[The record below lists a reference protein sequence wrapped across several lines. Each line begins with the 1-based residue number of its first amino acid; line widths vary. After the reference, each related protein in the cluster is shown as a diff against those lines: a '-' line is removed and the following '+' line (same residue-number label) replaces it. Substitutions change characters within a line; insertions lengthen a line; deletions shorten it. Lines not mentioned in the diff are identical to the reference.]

1 MTFVLH
7 RFYFCVCAFDHIPM
21 LKCAIEVSNIIII
34 ITIII
39 IISWLCNMVL
49 NCSLVCSIWE
59 YITAFFARLQFTTVP
74 LWCSYH
80 YHHHQQ
86 QHHQQQHHHR
96 QYFCYYYLH
105 HKDLYCIIWLI
116 ISFSWKKVP
125 KDIIPC
131 MEKIHCSWHFVPCFY
146 LSCCPVEDI
155 RQIPGLTL

>member
-1 MTFVLH
+1 MLY

-21 LKCAIEVSNIIII
+21 LKCAIEVSNNNNNNYYYYYY
-34 ITIII
+34 
-39 IISWLCNMVL
+39 LRNMVL

-59 YITAFFARLQFTTVP
+59 YATAFFSRLQFTPVP
-74 LWCSYH
+74 LGWSYH

-86 QHHQQQHHHR
+86 QQHHHSH
-96 QYFCYYYLH
+96 YFCYYYLY
-105 HKDLYCIIWLI
+105 HKDLYCIVRLI
-116 ISFSWKKVP
+116 ISFSWKNVL

>member
-86 QHHQQQHHHR
+86 QHHHR

-146 LSCCPVEDI
+146 LSCSPVEDI